1 MKFKML
7 RNNRGCWG
15 GGGKRPAP
23 VAPVTPAPTPQAIA
37 PSEVEGQVSE
47 DERRKKLTR
56 MRNGLASTI
65 KTSAKGLTGSGSDL
79 LTQTISGKDKL
90 GA

>member
-1 MKFKML
+1 MFERL
-7 RNNRGCWG
+7 FNNRGCFG
-15 GGGKRPAP
+15 GSSAP
-23 VAPVTPAPTPQAIA
+23 KAVAQPLPAPTPQAIA
-37 PSEVEGQVSE
+37 PSEVEGAVSE

-56 MRNGLASTI
+56 MRRGLASTI

-79 LTQTISGKDKL
+79 LSQTLVGKSKI